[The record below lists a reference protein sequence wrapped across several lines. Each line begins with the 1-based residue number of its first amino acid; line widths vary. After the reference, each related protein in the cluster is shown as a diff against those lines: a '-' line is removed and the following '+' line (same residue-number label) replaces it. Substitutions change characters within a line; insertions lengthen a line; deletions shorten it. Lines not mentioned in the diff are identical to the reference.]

1 MSNNLFDPIS
11 GTDSDS
17 DLELP
22 DLKKMKKKQKISQ
35 ENEDVNDSD
44 IASDDPEEDEN
55 DVRRWGTK
63 KKHYYGGNTG
73 EEIEAEMW
81 NRIFG
86 YRKVYHSTFFVRDQ
100 LNS

>member
-1 MSNNLFDPIS
+1 
-11 GTDSDS
+11 
-17 DLELP
+17 
-22 DLKKMKKKQKISQ
+22 MKKKQKISE

-44 IASDDPEEDEN
+44 IASDDPEDDED

-86 YRKVYHSTFFVRDQ
+86 YRKVYPSP
-100 LNS
+100 